1 MLQSLY
7 IQDYALIHRLQIAF
21 EQGFSV
27 ITGETGAGKSIMLG
41 AIGLLLGQR
50 ADSKAIRR
58 GASKCVI
65 EAHFRVEEEDFASF
79 FTDNDLEFDSEC
91 ILRREVATSGK
102 SRAFINDTPVSL
114 ALLKELGERLV
125 DIHSQHQNLL
135 MAKEDFQL
143 NVLDI
148 LAAHAPQLSA
158 YRQTFLQWKQQQADL
173 HRLEEEA
180 AKAQSDADYM
190 QFQRSQLEEAHLQP
204 DEETALEQEA
214 EMLAHAEEIKSGLY
228 RAAQGLDGD
237 EGGVLAA
244 LRSCRNALQGILK
257 VYPAAEEL
265 YQRLESSAIELED
278 IASEL
283 EHHEEH
289 IEFNPD
295 RLEAVNDRLNLIYSL
310 AQKHRVKTS
319 SELLEIQASFQ
330 ERLQRIDH
338 AEEDILRLKGE
349 VERSF
354 RTLQQQ
360 AAQLT
365 KERREAA
372 AVLEK
377 QMVTKLV
384 AQGLP
389 NVRFQVQI
397 TGRNNLSETGADV
410 VNFLFSA
417 NKNGLL
423 QPLAQV
429 ASGGEIARVML
440 AVKALISGA
449 VHLPT
454 LIFDEIDTGVSG
466 NIADRMALLMQE
478 MGEKGHQ
485 VISITHL
492 PQIAARGKVHYK
504 VYKEDNETETISYI
518 SRLNSAERVEELA
531 HMLSGATLTPEALE
545 NAKALLG
552 AKTAK

>member
-65 EAHFRVEEEDFASF
+65 EAHFQVEEEDFASF

-91 ILRREVATSGK
+91 ILRREVAASGK

-148 LAAHAPQLSA
+148 LAAHAPQRSA

-190 QFQRSQLEEAHLQP
+190 QFQLSQLEEAHLQS

-283 EHHEEH
+283 ERHEEH

-319 SELLEIQASFQ
+319 RELLEIQASYQ

-397 TGRNNLSETGADV
+397 TGRDSLSETGADV

-478 MGEKGHQ
+478 MGDKGHQ

-518 SRLNSAERVEELA
+518 SRLTQAERVEELA